1 MVLGLLVWNAMAG
14 RGKWHESYG
23 FDHKNV
29 EMHVFAN
36 KRVALPYSSV
46 VQNRVK
52 HDHNFL
58 R

>member
-1 MVLGLLVWNAMAG
+1 MAG

-36 KRVALPYSSV
+36 KRVALSYGSV